1 VIPTIDGFV
10 TLGSEGGHV
19 NFAPSD
25 EREFAILQFAWREW
39 KHVSNE
45 RLISGPGMELIYRAL
60 ADRAGRPG
68 ERLDAPEIAR
78 RALNNE
84 CTICNDVLE
93 AFCGMLG
100 TVAGNLAVTLGASGG
115 IYIGGG
121 IVPRLG
127 QRFHSSC
134 FRARFEQK
142 GRFRDYLA
150 GVPTYVITA
159 EYPAFLGVSAILS
172 EKLSD

>member
-1 VIPTIDGFV
+1 
-10 TLGSEGGHV
+10 
-19 NFAPSD
+19 
-25 EREFAILQFAWREW
+25 
-39 KHVSNE
+39 
-45 RLISGPGMELIYRAL
+45 
-60 ADRAGRPG
+60 
-68 ERLDAPEIAR
+68 
-78 RALNNE
+78 
-84 CTICNDVLE
+84 
-93 AFCGMLG
+93 MLG

-127 QRFHSSC
+127 QRFHDSC

-142 GRFRDYLA
+142 GRFKDYLA
-150 GVPTYVITA
+150 GVPVYVITA